1 MKLNRKQLRNLILN
15 EAARLNEEFT
25 VTGVS
30 AEQALEGMSLPSE
43 DNGLDLQH
51 ILREI
56 IKRLQ
61 ALEKET
67 ENNYKM

>member
-15 EAARLNEEFT
+15 EAAKLNEEFT

-30 AEQALEGMSLPSE
+30 AEKALEDMSLPSDDE
-43 DNGLDLQH
+43 GRDLQH
-51 ILREI
+51 ILRDI

-61 ALEKET
+61 ALEGK
-67 ENNYKM
+67 